1 MGVNK
6 AASLAATVL
15 VAGWIAAT
23 GVAGADPQ
31 DPAPSPSPAPAQ
43 GPAPGP
49 APAPGADP
57 AAAAA
62 PKTAID
68 TDGIFKVGTDIAAGT
83 YASAGPIEGGVCY
96 WKRTGT
102 TVDGGTGTLDNAMS
116 KKPQVVAIAPTD
128 ASFKTDGCQ
137 PWSLTDAAP
146 DAQPSGLLPG
156 LLGKAQL
163 AGIMADLNNR
173 AAQAP
178 AAPDPAPAPAP

>member
-6 AASLAATVL
+6 AASIAATVVL
-15 VAGWIAAT
+15 AGWMAAT
-23 GVAGADPQ
+23 GVAGADPPSP
-31 DPAPSPSPAPAQ
+31 PAPTPAPADGAAA

-49 APAPGADP
+49 APAAV
-57 AAAAA
+57 
-62 PKTAID
+62 KTTID
-68 TDGIFKVGTDIAAGT
+68 SDGIYQVGTDIAPGT
-83 YASAGPIEGGVCY
+83 YGSAGPVEGGVCY
-96 WKRTGT
+96 WKRAASA
-102 TVDGGTGTLDNAMS
+102 DAGGATIDNAMT
-116 KKPQVVAIAPTD
+116 KKPQVVTIDATD
-128 ASFKTDGCQ
+128 GTFKTSGCQ

-178 AAPDPAPAPAP
+178 PAPDPAPTP